1 MSRIKLRIINSEDL
15 TKIYWLIKSNLYTR
29 RKTRKK
35 EKQDENREDYVIEW
49 LDLDKILTRCVRDQL
64 DEI

>member
-1 MSRIKLRIINSEDL
+1 MSRTRLRTINSEDL
-15 TKIYWLIKSNLYTR
+15 IKIHWLIKSDLYTR

-35 EKQDENREDYVIEW
+35 KKQNENREDYVTEW
-49 LDLDKILTRCVRDQL
+49 LDLDKNLTRCVRDQL